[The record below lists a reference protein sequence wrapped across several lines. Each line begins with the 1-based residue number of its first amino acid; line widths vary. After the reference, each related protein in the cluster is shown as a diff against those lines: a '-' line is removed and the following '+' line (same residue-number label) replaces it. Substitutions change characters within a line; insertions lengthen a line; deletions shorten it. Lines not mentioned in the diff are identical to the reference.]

1 MFILSYWTVQK
12 LKYGI
17 VVFFESVEPIKQLTN
32 WLAKKKARMNPWLI
46 VRKRADPMQ
55 LIILHLV
62 CSLYLRGWSQEK
74 KSVKGA
80 DHNRWVTW
88 RAKMYL
94 FFLIYNGVKRKVCKP
109 QILAYNPARKL
120 LFQVNYL
127 MPIQNSTA
135 LNEQSH
141 PRYCALG

>member
-1 MFILSYWTVQK
+1 
-12 LKYGI
+12 
-17 VVFFESVEPIKQLTN
+17 
-32 WLAKKKARMNPWLI
+32 
-46 VRKRADPMQ
+46 
-55 LIILHLV
+55 
-62 CSLYLRGWSQEK
+62 
-74 KSVKGA
+74 
-80 DHNRWVTW
+80 
-88 RAKMYL
+88 MYL

-141 PRYCALG
+141 PGTVPWVSRRRLCRLINVAAILKKQWG